1 MPGMLLFTQPHRVVS
16 PSDEA
21 KKRTVRQSVGFFVHP
36 DHDVLMKCIDGSDN
50 YPAITAKEATDKR
63 LNAALRKN

>member
-1 MPGMLLFTQPHRVVS
+1 MIYCYYSRTQPHRVVS

-21 KKRTVRQSVGFFVHP
+21 QMKTVRQSIGFFVHP

-50 YPAITAKEATDKR
+50 YPVITAKEATDRIK
-63 LNAALRKN
+63 AKCCS